1 MPGEVAKHPE
11 EAHFKEP
18 AVIVPTTGFVVY
30 TGAAAAPVGL
40 PRTESAIA
48 FTNVAVTA
56 PVVAELLR
64 IVLSPVNDVTPPPA
78 PQEPQAGA
86 ADTEPVPVCVRHWI
100 VALVVPA
107 NRVGAPLAP
116 AYMMSPSVVNKF
128 GMSDWS
134 AAPVQL

>member
-1 MPGEVAKHPE
+1 M
-11 EAHFKEP
+11 
-18 AVIVPTTGFVVY
+18 VY
-30 TGAAAAPVGL
+30 TGVAAEPVGL
-40 PRTESAIA
+40 PRTESASA
-48 FTNVAVTA
+48 FTSVAVTA
-56 PVVAELLR
+56 PVDAELLR
-64 IVLSPVNDVTPPPA
+64 IVPSPVNEVTPPPA

-86 ADTEPVPVCVRHWI
+86 AETEPVPVCVRHCM

-107 NRVGAPLAP
+107 KRVGAPLAP